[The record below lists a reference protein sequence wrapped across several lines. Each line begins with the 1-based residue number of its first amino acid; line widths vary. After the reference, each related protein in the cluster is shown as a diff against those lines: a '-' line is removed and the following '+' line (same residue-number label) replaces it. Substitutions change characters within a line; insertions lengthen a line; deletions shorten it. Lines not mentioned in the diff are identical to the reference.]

1 MDAHS
6 PGLAGMAEQVAHVDS
21 SPEDR
26 KAGEKLGNGSCL
38 SLGVEMLE
46 APWLQGPVIL
56 QSVIGLCLL
65 FLSSLRTAAGNLG
78 LPHCSFPVHQ
88 NPNDSRNG
96 VIGQRA
102 GLKL

>member
-46 APWLQGPVIL
+46 AP
-56 QSVIGLCLL
+56 
-65 FLSSLRTAAGNLG
+65 
-78 LPHCSFPVHQ
+78 
-88 NPNDSRNG
+88 
-96 VIGQRA
+96 
-102 GLKL
+102 

>member
-26 KAGEKLGNGSCL
+26 KAGEKLGDGSCL

-65 FLSSLRTAAGNLG
+65 FLSSLRTAAGKFGAPTLQFSSSSE
-78 LPHCSFPVHQ
+78 P
-88 NPNDSRNG
+88 
-96 VIGQRA
+96 
-102 GLKL
+102 